1 LILKDEYIMDSATNQ
16 LNFVFASNDGVK
28 LAAGHFGDADKY
40 YFFKIHENGTVEPN
54 GFIENTF
61 KDIDEKDAHGSTQK
75 RQSIISLM
83 GSDLDFVIAHKMSP
97 NFKKI
102 NQKTKVCP
110 IVSDLVG
117 IEECLH
123 FLKDYF
129 SNLLLMK
136 TKKGKNESVDI
147 FTIKPD

>member
-1 LILKDEYIMDSATNQ
+1 MDSATNQ

-54 GFIENTF
+54 GFIENKF
-61 KDIDEKDAHGSTQK
+61 KAIDEKDAHGSLQK
-75 RQSIISLM
+75 RKSIISSI
-83 GSDLDFVIAHKMSP
+83 GGEIDFVVAHKMSP

-123 FLKDYF
+123 FLKDHF
-129 SNLLLMK
+129 SGMLLMK
-136 TKKGKNESVDI
+136 TKKGNNEAVEI
-147 FTIKPD
+147 FTIKAD